1 MHVWYPITSA
11 ISIFTTD
18 SATVFCVHH
27 TCTAVWVTPTLAVVL
42 LRLHVTRD
50 SSTLTQASI
59 AVTPHMY
66 PNES

>member
-18 SATVFCVHH
+18 SATVFHVYHAY
-27 TCTAVWVTPTLAVVL
+27 TTLRVTLLVAVVL
-42 LRLHVTRD
+42 LRLYVTSAD
-50 SSTLTQASI
+50 STLTQAST
-59 AVTPHMY
+59 AVTPHMF